1 MVRGRS
7 FDCAG
12 VRSPPMP
19 QGSDRCQELS
29 RLKALLHGM
38 VSRLGVVAIVMAALA
53 ASAYAQSCSDLL
65 RQASRG
71 GASGVEA
78 AALTRQLAALQ
89 ALERKRQC
97 SGKSSGG
104 FFDPCGDLRNRKAE
118 VQRQLAK
125 SRDGGAAALRARA
138 AALGC
143 VPAKRKAITVAK
155 RAPSAPSGPYLG
167 SNAMLYCV
175 RMADGYFF
183 PVPGAQF
190 VDSGDYKETVDQC
203 GYICKGSETSVY
215 RLDDAAL
222 ETEEMVS
229 VETGKPYKELPTAF
243 AYRESTNFQGC
254 DFPSYYRRVE
264 EARSRTVTPQNMKN
278 ALIPLPKQRPED
290 GPPLMALSEEKA
302 PSPALAE
309 MPDNRPVRVVGPNFF
324 PE

>member
-1 MVRGRS
+1 MLRVTFFDLCGFRGPLKRR
-7 FDCAG
+7 G
-12 VRSPPMP
+12 NR
-19 QGSDRCQELS
+19 GSCRFSIVEA
-29 RLKALLHGM
+29 ALRGL
-38 VSRLGVVAIVMAALA
+38 VSRLGVAVLIAVALA
-53 ASAYAQSCSDLL
+53 GSAYAQSCSDLL
-65 RQASRG
+65 RMAARG
-71 GASGVEA
+71 GGGTAET
-78 AALTRQLAALQ
+78 AALSRQLAALQ

-97 SGKSSGG
+97 SGKSRGG
-104 FFDPCGDLRNRKAE
+104 FFDPCADLRNRKAE

-125 SRDGGAAALRARA
+125 SRDGGAAVWRARA
-138 AALGC
+138 AAMGC
-143 VPAKRKAITVAK
+143 EFNQRRATTVAK
-155 RAPSAPSGPYLG
+155 RSAPSGPYVG

-175 RMADGYFF
+175 RMSDGYFF

-190 VDSGDYKETVDQC
+190 VDSSDYKDTVDQC

-215 RLDDAAL
+215 RLDDPGL

-243 AYRESTNFQGC
+243 AYRETVNFQGC

-264 EARSRTVTPQNMKN
+264 EARARTVTPSDMKN
-278 ALIPLPKQRPED
+278 AVIPLPKERPE
-290 GPPLMALSEEKA
+290 GAPPLMALSEEKA